1 MFQVSFP
8 RKSSSRYKT
17 GNKQSRIPSAF
28 SPRLAMR
35 QLNNQ
40 PKKSRKQ
47 RNNFFQGAYF
57 REMMPHITNGTAEKV
72 KALSII
78 LARLNSACPLSIRR
92 QQSSNETALPQ
103 TRDTTISQT
112 QKRNRNSGDVFGFKF
127 ICPPA

>member
-1 MFQVSFP
+1 
-8 RKSSSRYKT
+8 
-17 GNKQSRIPSAF
+17 
-28 SPRLAMR
+28 MR

-57 REMMPHITNGTAEKV
+57 RETMPHITNGTAEKV

-127 ICPPA
+127 IWQTANYSMKHRSANLSSTDLNMSQRRKRS